1 MALAT
6 WKRRKLNSMGT
17 TPHNRRRTF
26 AAVAGFAVSALALAA
41 CSNGSDDTTATSGA
55 GTGDTPVAESLV
67 IGTTDKITT
76 IDPAGSYDNGS
87 FAVMNQVFPFLMNSP
102 YGTSDVQPDIAVSAE
117 FTAPTEYTVTLKP
130 GLTFANGDALTSS
143 DVKFTFDRQMAIFES
158 GADDGNGPGSLLYN
172 LDSVDAPDDTTVVF
186 NLKSPNDQVFPQIL
200 SSPAGP
206 IVDEEV
212 FAADAL
218 TPDADIVAANAFA
231 GPYVITSYDMNNLVS
246 YEANPNYEGVLGAPK
261 TAKIDVSYYADESN
275 LKLDVQQGNID
286 VAYRS
291 LSATNIED
299 LRGDSNVKV
308 IDGPGGEIRYI
319 VFNFDTMPYG
329 ATTPDADAAKSLAVR
344 QAAADLIDRAE
355 IASQVYKDTFTP
367 LYSYV
372 PAGLTGANEALK
384 GLYGDGSGA
393 PDVDKAT
400 ATLADAGVPT
410 PVELNLQY
418 NPDHYGGGSADEY
431 ALVKDQLESSGLFTV
446 NLQSTEWVQY
456 AKDRTSDVYP
466 AYQLGWFP
474 DYSDADNYLAPF
486 FQIDNFLGN
495 HYVNQDVT
503 DMIQEQAVTVDPAA
517 RTALIEDIQNAVA
530 ADLSTL
536 PLLQGAQVAVT
547 GANISGAEDTLD
559 ASFKFRYGA
568 LSKS

>member
-1 MALAT
+1 MLPSFNT
-6 WKRRKLNSMGT
+6 RR
-17 TPHNRRRTF
+17 
-26 AAVAGFAVSALALAA
+26 AAVASGIAIATLTLAA
-41 CSNGSDDTTATSGA
+41 CSGGDTATDTSGA
-55 GTGDTPVAESLV
+55 PVGGSAESII

-87 FAVMNQVFPFLMNSP
+87 FAVMNQVYPFVMNSP

-117 FTAPTEYTVTLKP
+117 FTAPTEYTVKLKP
-130 GLTFANGDALTSS
+130 GLKFANGHDLTSS
-143 DVKFTFDRQMAIFES
+143 DVKFSFDRQLAIFAS

-172 LDSVDAPDDTTVVF
+172 LDSVDASDATTVVF
-186 NLKSPNDQVFPQIL
+186 KLKSANDQVFPQIL

-218 TPDADIVAANAFA
+218 TPDADIVAGNAFA

-246 YEANPNYEGVLGAPK
+246 YQANADYQGVLGAPK
-261 TAKIDVSYYADESN
+261 TATVDVSYYADASN

-286 VAYRS
+286 VAFRS
-291 LSATNIED
+291 LSATDIAD

-308 IDGPGGEIRYI
+308 VDGPGGEIRYI

-329 ATTPDADAAKSLAVR
+329 ATTADADAGKALAVR
-344 QAAADLIDRAE
+344 QALADLIDRQE
-355 IASQVYKDTFTP
+355 IATQVYKDTYTP
-367 LYSYV
+367 LFSYV
-372 PAGLTGANEALK
+372 PAGLTGATESLK
-384 GLYGDGSGA
+384 DMYGDGSGG
-393 PDVDKAT
+393 PDVAKAT
-400 ATLADAGVPT
+400 KTLADAGVTT
-410 PVELNLQY
+410 PVELSLQY
-418 NPDHYGGGSADEY
+418 NPDHYGPSSADEY
-431 ALVKDQLESSGLFTV
+431 ALVKDQLDSSGLFSV

-456 AKDRTSDVYP
+456 AKDRTADVYP

-486 FQIDNFLGN
+486 FQVENFLGN
-495 HYVNQDVT
+495 HYVNQDVN
-503 DMIQEQAVTVDPAA
+503 DMILEQAVTVDPAA
-517 RTALIEDIQNAVA
+517 RTALIEKIQNAVA
-530 ADLSTL
+530 ADLSTV

-547 GANISGAEDTLD
+547 GVNISGVEDTLD

-568 LSKS
+568 ISKS

>member
-1 MALAT
+1 LLSRNHRRAALVSSIAIAT
-6 WKRRKLNSMGT
+6 LT
-17 TPHNRRRTF
+17 
-26 AAVAGFAVSALALAA
+26 LAA
-41 CSNGSDDTTATSGA
+41 CSSNNSDSGPSGDSSGSI
-55 GTGDTPVAESLV
+55 V

-102 YGTSDVQPDIAVSAE
+102 YGTSDVEPDIAVSAE
-117 FTAPTEYTVTLKP
+117 FTEPTAYTVTLKP
-130 GLTFANGDALTSS
+130 DLAFANGNPLTSS

-172 LDSVDAPDDTTVVF
+172 LESVDAPDDTTVVF
-186 NLKSPNDQVFPQIL
+186 NLKSPNDQIFPQIL

-206 IVDEEV
+206 IVDEDV

-231 GPYVITSYDMNNLVS
+231 GPYVITSYDLNNLVS
-246 YEANPNYEGVLGAPK
+246 YAANPGYEGVLGAPK
-261 TAKIDVSYYADESN
+261 TSVIDVKYYAEESN
-275 LKLDVQQGNID
+275 LKLDIQQGNID
-286 VAYRS
+286 VAHRS
-291 LSATNIED
+291 LSATDVED

-308 IDGPGGEIRYI
+308 VDGPGGEIRYI

-329 ATTPDADAAKSLAVR
+329 ATTTDADSAKALAVR
-344 QAAADLIDRAE
+344 QAVADLINREE
-355 IASQVYKDTFTP
+355 ISTQVYRGTFTP

-372 PAGLTGANEALK
+372 PAGLTGATESLK
-384 GLYGDGSGA
+384 GMYGDGSGG
-393 PDVDKAT
+393 PDADKAT
-400 ATLADAGVPT
+400 ATLADAGVTT

-456 AKDRTSDVYP
+456 AKDRTADVYP

-503 DMIQEQAVTVDPAA
+503 DMIQEQAVTIDPAA
-517 RTALIEDIQNAVA
+517 RTALIEQIQDAVA
-530 ADLSTL
+530 ADLSTV

-547 GANISGAEDTLD
+547 GADISGAEDTLD

-568 LSKS
+568 LSKG